1 MNSTYS
7 EGMKKSV
14 ANVVPIEILGVSF
27 TIRTDEDPAYIEGI
41 VADLKARLSG
51 VSGQMKIADPLKLAL
66 VTNLLTLDEM
76 RRSERGS
83 SPAGGES
90 EADNL
95 LESLDKRLGELGL

>member
-7 EGMKKSV
+7 EGVKKSV

-27 TIRTDEDPAYIEGI
+27 TIRTDEDPSYIGGI
-41 VADLKARLSG
+41 VADLKARLSS

-76 RRSERGS
+76 RRVDRRSP
-83 SPAGGES
+83 PAGGEA
-90 EADNL
+90 EAENL
-95 LESLDKRLGELGL
+95 LDSLDKRLGELGL